1 MEGVVLVMLGEES
14 RILLDWNA
22 IVTVM
27 PDVGESGTS
36 NESIVLVAS
45 VVVLLE
51 LLLGRLGRPILSTM

>member
-1 MEGVVLVMLGEES
+1 MEGVVLVMLGEEG

-22 IVTVM
+22 FVTVM

-45 VVVLLE
+45 MVIVLE
-51 LLLGRLGRPILSTM
+51 LLLGRLRRPVLSTM